1 MVKTKTFE
9 LIRNILLTLLTAAAV
24 AIFMHVLV
32 YPANFAPSGIDGLA
46 TMLQHVT
53 GWNAGIFTL
62 AINTPLLIAAWF
74 VLKKRYVL
82 YTVLY
87 TIAFSAFLLL
97 LEGVGFYQY
106 DAQNELL
113 LPAIFGG
120 VGHGLTGIMF
130 RLGASSGGVDV
141 MASMIQ
147 KKLPHRNV
155 ETIVALLCG
164 VILVA
169 SYFVYRSLGS
179 LLLAIVEIF
188 VCERVTAMFLRTS
201 RNAVKFEIVI
211 EDGEEVGRIKRE
223 ILEEIRHGATVMEAK
238 GLYSDSKKRMIVCV
252 VNYREIPAF
261 LKLLSRYPDAFVY
274 YSDVMGVHGNFDRED
289 L

>member
-97 LEGVGFYQY
+97 FFFYCHYMQGITPPPLMQIFCFRGEG
-106 DAQNELL
+106 A
-113 LPAIFGG
+113 PR
-120 VGHGLTGIMF
+120 GHF
-130 RLGASSGGVDV
+130 R
-141 MASMIQ
+141 
-147 KKLPHRNV
+147 RN
-155 ETIVALLCG
+155 
-164 VILVA
+164 
-169 SYFVYRSLGS
+169 
-179 LLLAIVEIF
+179 
-188 VCERVTAMFLRTS
+188 
-201 RNAVKFEIVI
+201 
-211 EDGEEVGRIKRE
+211 
-223 ILEEIRHGATVMEAK
+223 
-238 GLYSDSKKRMIVCV
+238 
-252 VNYREIPAF
+252 P
-261 LKLLSRYPDAFVY
+261 
-274 YSDVMGVHGNFDRED
+274 
-289 L
+289 